1 VGPHRTTMRVTDWF
15 QMPQEAPRQVQFLGR
30 GEGTGCQRS
39 ISLQFA
45 TKCYDRFVERLT
57 VLLFV
62 LISIVLG
69 LAIVALFKGWLPL
82 SP

>member
-1 VGPHRTTMRVTDWF
+1 
-15 QMPQEAPRQVQFLGR
+15 
-30 GEGTGCQRS
+30 
-39 ISLQFA
+39 
-45 TKCYDRFVERLT
+45 VERLT